1 MSFRA
6 TLPPLYA
13 IESPVP
19 TSPLS
24 FVFPSGLRAFAKIF
38 PDLVSSIPLSDKVSV
53 FPVPRFIVSVANVP
67 PESTMFPPTPLIAVF
82 TLPDPVNS
90 ISWFTLELFNSF
102 ISTIE
107 SFPVRRTLKSENFPP
122 NVPTNFSLSLPNAKV
137 DFLLVS
143 LFANT
148 LFTLDVPYTSFAK
161 VEPFKKVTV
170 EFPVTLAVPP
180 FSTSTSPPAYIFPLI
195 FPPDIVIFVSPS
207 TFAVAELPSA
217 YPPP

>member
-1 MSFRA
+1 MYS
-6 TLPPLYA
+6 
-13 IESPVP
+13 IEFPVP

-38 PDLVSSIPLSDKVSV
+38 PDLVSNIPLSDKVS
-53 FPVPRFIVSVANVP
+53 FLSPKFILSSLFSLSSVYISNVP
-67 PESTMFPPTPLIAVF
+67 PVSFIFPPIPLILVF
-82 TLPDPVNS
+82 ILPDPVIS
-90 ISWFTLELFNSF
+90 ISLFILLLFNSP
-102 ISTIE
+102 IPTTE
-107 SFPVRRTLKSENFPP
+107 PFPVRRILKSENFPLNSP
-122 NVPTNFSLSLPNAKV
+122 SNFSLSLPNAKV
-137 DFLLVS
+137 DFLLAS

-170 EFPVTLAVPP
+170 EFPVTFAVPP
-180 FSTSTSPPAYIFPLI
+180 FSASPPAYIFPPI
-195 FPPDIVIFVSPS
+195 SPPDIVIFVSPF